1 MIVIIAAIVL
11 WWGYGKYADIRLQHD
26 NAVLQQ
32 QKLINEAQAKA
43 NAAALEQQQKD
54 DAIRIK
60 DEQDR
65 QIEAAKLQ
73 QQNAALVQA
82 NTALAAALTKAQ
94 KQDATLPPTELAA
107 RWQQL
112 VPAAPPAS
120 VTVAPTGMTVNAAA
134 AVATVQELEKVPV
147 LTAELAN
154 EKTTE
159 ANTETMLASSNQA
172 IGFLNQ
178 SITDRDKRI
187 DGLNLTI
194 VGNAKQCTD
203 EKNVMKS
210 EFRKSK
216 RRWFII
222 GYVAGD
228 KLTFQL
234 YGTKDGRTS
243 AIDGPHQLTETPP
256 GETKYIEDPTKP
268 LGYKQ
273 QVETPHP
280 GGSAVATYTVT
291 YPDGHTAKQV
301 FRSYYRPW
309 PAQYIVNTG
318 TATPS
323 PTP

>member
-1 MIVIIAAIVL
+1 MATNPVTPNSVTPPKAVSPVHGGEIGKIRSFLLDHEKLFITIIVAIVL

-26 NAVLQQ
+26 TAVLQQ

-120 VTVAPTGMTVNAAA
+120 ITVAPTGGMTVSSAA
-134 AVATVQELEKVPV
+134 AVTTVQELEKVPV
-147 LTAELAN
+147 LTTELAN
-154 EKTTE
+154 EKIKE
-159 ANTETMLASSNQA
+159 SNTETMLASSNES

-194 VGNAKQCTD
+194 VGNQKQCTD

-216 RRWFII
+216 RRWFVI
-222 GYVAGD
+222 GYVAG
-228 KLTFQL
+228 FVSRQ
-234 YGTKDGRTS
+234 
-243 AIDGPHQLTETPP
+243 AI
-256 GETKYIEDPTKP
+256 KSY
-268 LGYKQ
+268 LG
-273 QVETPHP
+273 
-280 GGSAVATYTVT
+280 
-291 YPDGHTAKQV
+291 
-301 FRSYYRPW
+301 F
-309 PAQYIVNTG
+309 
-318 TATPS
+318 
-323 PTP
+323 

>member
-1 MIVIIAAIVL
+1 MTDTTAPKAISPNHGGEIGKIRAFLLDHEKLLIVIIAAIVL

-222 GYVAGD
+222 GYVAGFISRQVI
-228 KLTFQL
+228 K
-234 YGTKDGRTS
+234 
-243 AIDGPHQLTETPP
+243 TET
-256 GETKYIEDPTKP
+256 G
-268 LGYKQ
+268 
-273 QVETPHP
+273 
-280 GGSAVATYTVT
+280 
-291 YPDGHTAKQV
+291 
-301 FRSYYRPW
+301 F
-309 PAQYIVNTG
+309 
-318 TATPS
+318 
-323 PTP
+323 